1 MAVMKTEGGEKHPSS
16 HYLVVEDAQKP
27 STWHLRVY
35 GADGKPDH
43 TLMGNAWA
51 ALHSGF
57 RGNTYDGPNKSQA
70 LARLKALYKREGMD
84 LPGAEKA
91 AMSTVHLSAEVLE
104 ESAPAAEDLVIRT
117 GLLCRA
123 GAFPDHDWEIT
134 PQELRAAADAYAGGG
149 YVELE
154 HLTSQGKPTILD
166 GKLGEVR
173 CLWTSDEGDA
183 LYGDVALPAWIDRLS
198 AEAGHKVSAV
208 WERATKAFRGIGLV
222 LDPAVPDAA
231 LLSASVAFA
240 KRHDTPQGQN
250 AMQELHDVTARHG
263 AVCRA
268 GNATMAS
275 RHESGAIQAMHDM
288 ACEHG
293 ASCAAVGGRSPVM
306 YSKSEQAEQEEGQT
320 VPDEQ
325 NKDAASQ
332 EPTVAALQA
341 QLAAEKTQRDAD
353 RRALVALQAERRQEK
368 ATAFVDAL
376 ITENKVLPAQRDTLV
391 ALHLAAATSDD
402 TRGLVTLADGKEQSL
417 LQSVITALS
426 SFQSLGLTREQLT
439 ANPDVAILLNRQKTQ
454 EQEDKDKGTPEDN
467 EKLLAMTPLGR
478 QALERKRRAAAGH

>member
-1 MAVMKTEGGEKHPSS
+1 MSNLTAKQRRELPLSDFGDPGRRLYPVVDQEDVDSAARLIGKAKDPEAVKKKIIAICKRKGLTIPDAWKETANMAALSAVT
-16 HYLVVEDAQKP
+16 LADAP
-27 STWHLRVY
+27 STLET
-35 GADGKPDH
+35 DGMVRR
-43 TLMGNAWA
+43 T
-51 ALHSGF
+51 ALI
-57 RGNTYDGPNKSQA
+57 T
-70 LARLKALYKREGMD
+70 
-84 LPGAEKA
+84 
-91 AMSTVHLSAEVLE
+91 T
-104 ESAPAAEDLVIRT
+104 
-117 GLLCRA
+117 A

-134 PQELRAAADAYAGGG
+134 PDELKASADAFAGRG
-149 YVELE
+149 YVEIE
-154 HLTSQGKPTILD
+154 HFKSHGAASILD
-166 GKLGEVR
+166 AHTGYVDGV
-173 CLWTSDEGDA
+173 WTSEDGAELWGD
-183 LYGDVALPAWIDRLS
+183 LVLPPWLNEIAD
-198 AEAGHKVSAV
+198 ANGGKVSAV
-208 WERATKAFRGIGLV
+208 FDKEAKGFLGVGLV
-222 LDPAVPDAA
+222 LEPAVPEAA
-231 LLSASVAFA
+231 MLSAFVDFA
-240 KRHDTPQGQN
+240 KRHDTPRGQY
-250 AMQELHDVTARHG
+250 AVQDLHDSAVRHG
-263 AVCRA
+263 AVCTA

-275 RHESGAIQAMHDM
+275 KHEAGAIQQIHDL
-288 ACEHG
+288 AVDHG
-293 ASCAAVGGRSPVM
+293 AKCDAVGKSGGQMIM

-325 NKDAASQ
+325 KNKDAASQ

-353 RRALVALQAERRQEK
+353 RKALVALQAERRQEK
-368 ATAFVDAL
+368 ANAFVDAL
-376 ITENKVLPAQRDTLV
+376 ITENKVLPAQRELLV